1 MIEIICWNIR
11 WGQGRDGVVDLARIV
26 DTARALGDAD
36 VLCLQ
41 EVARHF
47 PAVDGSGADQVAILQ
62 SLLPGYEVLFGAGSD
77 MGGEQVGKRRQ
88 FGNVTLTR
96 LPLLEVRNHVLPR
109 PATQDSPHMQRAA
122 LEVNV
127 KTPSGPLRVI
137 NTHLEYFSAVH
148 RAAQV
153 EQLRALHQAAC
164 AHSLAEAA
172 IATADAKPKAPPV
185 GRCPTVICG
194 DFNMEESE
202 AAYAHMLEPFADST
216 PALIDAWTVLHPE
229 EEHPAT
235 CGVYELIHW
244 PAPNC
249 RDFIF
254 VTPDVVERARR
265 LDIDAKTD
273 ASDHQPLRLVVEM

>member
-26 DTARALGDAD
+26 GTAQALGDPD

-47 PAVDGSGADQVAILQ
+47 PAVDGTGADQVAVLQ
-62 SLLPGYEVLFGAGSD
+62 GLLPGYDALFGAGTD
-77 MGGEQVGKRRQ
+77 VGGDQIGKRCQ

-96 LPLLEVRNHVLPR
+96 LPVLEVRNHVLPR
-109 PATQDSPHMQRAA
+109 PVIQDSPHMQRAA
-122 LEVNV
+122 LEANLQ
-127 KTPSGPLRVI
+127 TPSGPLRVI
-137 NTHLEYFSAVH
+137 NTHLEYFSAAH

-164 AHSLAEAA
+164 AHPLAHPAAA
-172 IATADAKPKAPPV
+172 ITDAKPKMRPV

-194 DFNMEESE
+194 DFNMEKSE
-202 AAYAHMLEPFADST
+202 RAYAHVLEPFGDTT
-216 PALIDAWTVLHPE
+216 PALVDAWRVLHPG

-254 VTPDVVERARR
+254 ITPDVAERARR
-265 LDIDAKTD
+265 FDIDAKTD
-273 ASDHQPLRLVVEM
+273 ASDHQPLRLVLEM

>member
-26 DTARALGDAD
+26 DTVRALGDPD

-47 PAVDGSGADQVAILQ
+47 PAVDGSGADQVAVLQ
-62 SLLPGYEVLFGAGSD
+62 GLLPGYETLFGAGTD
-77 MGGEQVGKRRQ
+77 MGGDHIGKRRQ

-96 LPLLEVRNHVLPR
+96 LLVLEVRNHMLPR

-137 NTHLEYFSAVH
+137 NTHLEYFSAAH

-153 EQLRALHQAAC
+153 AQLRTLHQAAC
-164 AHSLAEAA
+164 AHPLAEPTA
-172 IATADAKPKAPPV
+172 ADAKPKALPV

-194 DFNMEESE
+194 DFNMEKSE
-202 AAYAHMLEPFADST
+202 RAYAHMLEPFGDTT
-216 PALIDAWTVLHPE
+216 PALTDAWTVLHPG

-235 CGVYELIHW
+235 CGVYEIIHW

-249 RDFIF
+249 RDFMFI
-254 VTPDVVERARR
+254 TADVAERARR

-273 ASDHQPLRLVVEM
+273 ASDHQPLRLMLEM